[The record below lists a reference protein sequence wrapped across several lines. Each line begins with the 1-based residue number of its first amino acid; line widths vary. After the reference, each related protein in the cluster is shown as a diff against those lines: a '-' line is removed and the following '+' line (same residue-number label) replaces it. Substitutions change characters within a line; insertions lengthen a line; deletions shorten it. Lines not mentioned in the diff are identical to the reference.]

1 MKNTL
6 LIVWNALLTV
16 AIAFLLFHVLR
27 EEGEK
32 HDSNTTQKPGAPS
45 DSASA
50 FRIAYVN
57 LDSLE
62 SHYTLF
68 AKKKKELDGKQQES
82 EAKFNKKMAD
92 FQNDYT
98 AAQQSAATMT
108 ESQLQATQDK
118 LQKQQAYIQQLRDT
132 LQSNFQNQLDK
143 FNTEIKDSLD
153 SFMKTYNADKRFAYV
168 LSYSDGG
175 DILFA
180 KPQYDITAEAIK
192 GMNER
197 LKMNSSK

>member
-6 LIVWNALLTV
+6 LIVWNIVLTV
-16 AIAFLLFHVLR
+16 AIAFLLFHVLS
-27 EEGEK
+27 EEVEK
-32 HDSNTTQKPGAPS
+32 QKSTTTQKPAMPS

-50 FRIAYVN
+50 FRVAYVN
-57 LDSLE
+57 IDSLE
-62 SHYTLF
+62 NHYELF
-68 AKKKKELDGKQQES
+68 AKKKKELEGKKQQS
-82 EAKFNKKMAD
+82 ETQFNKKMAD

-118 LQKQQAYIQQLRDT
+118 LQKQEAYLQKLQND
-132 LQSNFQNQLDK
+132 LQSDFQDQIEK
-143 FNTEIKDSLD
+143 FNTEVKDSLD
-153 SFMKTYNADKRFAYV
+153 SFMKTYNADKRFAYI
-168 LSYSDGG
+168 LSYTDGG

-180 KPQYDITAEAIK
+180 QPEYDITADAIK

-197 LKMNSSK
+197 LKKKGSK